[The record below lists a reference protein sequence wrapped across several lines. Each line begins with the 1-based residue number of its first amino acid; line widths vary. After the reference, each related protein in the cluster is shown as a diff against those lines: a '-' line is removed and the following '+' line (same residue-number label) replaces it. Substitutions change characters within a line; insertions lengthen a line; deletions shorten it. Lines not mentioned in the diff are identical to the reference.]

1 MTKNNLEVELRTL
14 KRDETLLY
22 HQNIIEEI
30 MSAIANETLQKK
42 HFNMFRSVLEKFTV
56 FLGYDNWLD
65 LFDKYSEIDSLNKL
79 INMNSHERYA
89 DMESKD
95 LTAEQLNVFKDG
107 FDYFKSTYKIK
118 V

>member
-42 HFNMFRSVLEKFTV
+42 HFNMFRSVLEK
-56 FLGYDNWLD
+56 
-65 LFDKYSEIDSLNKL
+65 SNK
-79 INMNSHERYA
+79 IEYQGQIGQR
-89 DMESKD
+89 
-95 LTAEQLNVFKDG
+95 V
-107 FDYFKSTYKIK
+107 
-118 V
+118 